1 MPLCVVLQPKR
12 FGTGEQ
18 SEIIMKRYA
27 IVAAALL
34 ISSGMAAAQST
45 NPPQQYDSS
54 GAPARP
60 EPGKPNA
67 AAPVP
72 PDEMGT
78 TGQAPRRDDR
88 LQSDRNRQNEPAPLP
103 GEEPKQIPR

>member
-1 MPLCVVLQPKR
+1 
-12 FGTGEQ
+12 
-18 SEIIMKRYA
+18 MKRYA

-34 ISSGMAAAQST
+34 ISGGMAVAQQST
-45 NPPQQYDSS
+45 NPPQYDSS
-54 GAPARP
+54 GAPVKP

-72 PDEMGT
+72 PNEMGT

-88 LQSDRNRQNEPAPLP
+88 LQSDRQNQPAPLP
-103 GEEPKQIPR
+103 GEEPRPIPR